1 MKKILVDIY
10 LAFNLGDDMFLDV
23 LAKRYPDAQITIYH
37 PGRNYNVFLENYNN
51 VNKFPY
57 SLLDKISRMFK
68 VYDVLTDYN
77 KMAREYDI
85 LLFLGGGIFRE
96 ESYSDYLLDYR
107 KNIIIS
113 FKKKCKKVYFLGCSF
128 GPFKSEDYYN
138 SYADLFKMS
147 DDVCFRDSYSYELF
161 KGHSNIRMAPDILCS
176 YSINKIEKTNNSIG
190 YSIINP
196 NHKFGL
202 AKHFEEYINYISNN
216 IVKNLQD
223 GLDVSLLSFC
233 EKEGDMIAIET
244 ILKRIPVK
252 MRQQISIVNYS
263 GDIKSVI
270 SIISKLEY
278 FVAGRFHAVILG
290 FKYGS
295 NVLPVVYSNKT
306 RNLLDDINYDGE
318 VIEFDKLNMIPRDN
332 CYNTIDLK
340 YLRNNSTLHFK
351 MLDNELEKK

>member
-1 MKKILVDIY
+1 
-10 LAFNLGDDMFLDV
+10 
-23 LAKRYPDAQITIYH
+23 
-37 PGRNYNVFLENYNN
+37 
-51 VNKFPY
+51 
-57 SLLDKISRMFK
+57 
-68 VYDVLTDYN
+68 
-77 KMAREYDI
+77 
-85 LLFLGGGIFRE
+85 
-96 ESYSDYLLDYR
+96 
-107 KNIIIS
+107 
-113 FKKKCKKVYFLGCSF
+113 VYFLGCSF
-128 GPFKSEDYYN
+128 GPFKSENYYN
-138 SYADLFKMS
+138 SYTDLFKMS

-233 EKEGDMIAIET
+233 EKEADMIAIET

-278 FVAGRFHAVILG
+278 FVAGRFHAV
-290 FKYGS
+290 
-295 NVLPVVYSNKT
+295 
-306 RNLLDDINYDGE
+306 
-318 VIEFDKLNMIPRDN
+318 
-332 CYNTIDLK
+332 
-340 YLRNNSTLHFK
+340 
-351 MLDNELEKK
+351 